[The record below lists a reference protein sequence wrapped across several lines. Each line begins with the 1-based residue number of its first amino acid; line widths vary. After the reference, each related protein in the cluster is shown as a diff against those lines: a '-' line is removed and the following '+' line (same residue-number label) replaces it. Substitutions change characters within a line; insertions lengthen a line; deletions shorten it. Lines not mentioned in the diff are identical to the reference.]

1 MLQKSW
7 TPDLCACMLTYMSRN
22 VIIQGRQLAPSDI
35 EAIRHLIAN
44 NPDWHR
50 TRLSKELCQLWEWR
64 TETGLLK
71 DMACRSMLRK
81 LEQKGFVALP
91 VARHSGNRKRRIP
104 DVPHHCDPI
113 DTELRTIR
121 PIQLVPIQGRGA
133 TDDLFHCL
141 MDRYHYLGCKGHV
154 GEHMKY
160 IAFDRSNRPVA
171 CLLFGSAA
179 WKIVS
184 RDQLVGWDKTTRLQN
199 LRLVTNNTRFLILP
213 WVRIPHLASFILGA
227 SLRRLR
233 QDWIAKYGHDL
244 YLVETF
250 VDRSRFAGTC
260 YRAANWR
267 KIGQSKGRSRQD
279 RNHKLQV
286 PIKDI
291 YVYPLTADYK
301 QQLCEQH

>member
-1 MLQKSW
+1 
-7 TPDLCACMLTYMSRN
+7 MSR
-22 VIIQGRQLAPSDI
+22 VVTIQGRQLVPSDI
-35 EAIRHLIAN
+35 KSIRHLIAD

-50 TRLSKELCQLWEWR
+50 TRLSKELCKLWGWR

-81 LEQKGFVALP
+81 LEQKRLVTLP
-91 VARHSGNRKRRIP
+91 VARHSGNRQRRIP
-104 DVPHHCDPI
+104 DVPHDCDQI
-113 DTELRTIR
+113 EADLRRIR
-121 PIQLVPIQGRGA
+121 PIQLVAIQGRGA
-133 TDDLFHCL
+133 ADDLFHCL

-154 GEHMKY
+154 GEHIKY
-160 IAFDRSNRPVA
+160 IAFDRKNRPVA

-184 RDQLVGWDKTTRLQN
+184 RDRFVGWEPTARRQN
-199 LRLVTNNTRFLILP
+199 LRLMTNNTRFLILP
-213 WVRIPHLASFILGA
+213 WVRVPHLASFILGA

-244 YLVETF
+244 CLVETF

-260 YRAANWR
+260 YRAANWIR
-267 KIGQSKGRSRQD
+267 IGQSKGRSRQD

-291 YVYPLTADYK
+291 YVYPLTTDYRH
-301 QQLCEQH
+301 QLCGQP